1 MSERHFSLAGRASL
15 LTARELSL
23 VAGQVL
29 RAWNLPERRVQGLE
43 LAVAEMATNVCR
55 HGYAGGSGPIRLDL
69 TWDHAGL
76 RVALADE
83 GRAFDPAA
91 HAVPDAP
98 LAGDPATWPE
108 GGLGLLLI
116 RAAGDGLD
124 YESGAQGNVLSLH
137 VKEPLA

>member
-15 LTARELSL
+15 LTARELAL

-55 HGYAGGSGPIRLDL
+55 HGYDGGSGPIRLDL
-69 TWDHAGL
+69 TWDDAGL

-83 GRAFDPAA
+83 GRRFDPAA
-91 HAVPDAP
+91 HEDPGEP

-116 RAAGDGLD
+116 RAAGDDLD